1 MLIAISRQDESLS
14 ANILTGH
21 GLDVNTLTQRV
32 IEKNPKGQYPSNI
45 FSYSENVKAV
55 LEESIEIARSLDFE
69 FVGVEHVLIA
79 IMSKESIATDI
90 LQESG
95 MYQDTLINEVVLA
108 KNKFDL
114 IKKKVYEKLTND
126 NEEDVYEK
134 NIYRKSPKMGN
145 FLQKYTTDITN
156 KAENEEM
163 DVPSQRDEEIQAVI
177 RVLSRRDKN
186 SPVLVGE
193 AGVGKTSIVNA
204 LAYKIVNDDVPE
216 SLKKKRIL
224 SVNMPLLMSGS
235 KYKGE
240 LEERI
245 KNLLEDAKK
254 NANVILFIDNFHS
267 VAILSNQDST
277 SEAGTMLKNALS
289 ESQIQIIGATS
300 VNEYKKYIEK
310 DELLKRRIQTITVQE
325 PSEEKAVS
333 MIKSI
338 IKNYEQFHDVKI
350 DDDIIQYAVN
360 LSKKHINYKYL
371 PDKAIDLIDE
381 ASSMMKL
388 SRDEQYF
395 DIDDI
400 FKNISDAKFK
410 ITRYVNENNLKNVSV
425 MKDEISQL
433 EQVMD
438 SVSDDSL
445 KIYNEKKYLS
455 KEYIEK
461 VISNMTGIPL
471 ERLSKSE
478 EEKLL
483 NMRENLSKNVIG
495 QEKAISVITRAI
507 QRARVGLKDDK
518 KPIGSFIF
526 VGPTGVG
533 KTKLAKMLAKELF
546 DDEDA
551 IIKIDMSEYS
561 EKYNV
566 SKMIG
571 SAPGYVGYLEGGQL
585 TEKVSKKPYCVL
597 LFDEIE
603 KAHPDIFDI
612 LLQVL
617 DDGYL
622 TDNRGKKVSFRNT
635 IIIMTSNLG
644 SSSIKN
650 QKNFGFVTKD
660 IGDIENN
667 EKIFLQDVKKYF
679 KVEFINRLDDIIVF
693 NCLGKN
699 ELRSIIDIQIQEINE
714 RLKSRNISIKL
725 DEKAID
731 YVLDM
736 GYDKEYGARKLS
748 RTIQNLIEY
757 EIAQMILKKEIKD
770 GSVVNISKDKEKLSF
785 EKIL

>member
-1 MLIAISRQDESLS
+1 
-14 ANILTGH
+14 
-21 GLDVNTLTQRV
+21 
-32 IEKNPKGQYPSNI
+32 
-45 FSYSENVKAV
+45 
-55 LEESIEIARSLDFE
+55 
-69 FVGVEHVLIA
+69 
-79 IMSKESIATDI
+79 
-90 LQESG
+90 
-95 MYQDTLINEVVLA
+95 
-108 KNKFDL
+108 
-114 IKKKVYEKLTND
+114 
-126 NEEDVYEK
+126 
-134 NIYRKSPKMGN
+134 
-145 FLQKYTTDITN
+145 
-156 KAENEEM
+156 
-163 DVPSQRDEEIQAVI
+163 
-177 RVLSRRDKN
+177 
-186 SPVLVGE
+186 
-193 AGVGKTSIVNA
+193 
-204 LAYKIVNDDVPE
+204 
-216 SLKKKRIL
+216 
-224 SVNMPLLMSGS
+224 
-235 KYKGE
+235 
-240 LEERI
+240 
-245 KNLLEDAKK
+245 
-254 NANVILFIDNFHS
+254 
-267 VAILSNQDST
+267 
-277 SEAGTMLKNALS
+277 
-289 ESQIQIIGATS
+289 
-300 VNEYKKYIEK
+300 
-310 DELLKRRIQTITVQE
+310 
-325 PSEEKAVS
+325 
-333 MIKSI
+333 
-338 IKNYEQFHDVKI
+338 
-350 DDDIIQYAVN
+350 
-360 LSKKHINYKYL
+360 
-371 PDKAIDLIDE
+371 
-381 ASSMMKL
+381 
-388 SRDEQYF
+388 
-395 DIDDI
+395 
-400 FKNISDAKFK
+400 
-410 ITRYVNENNLKNVSV
+410 
-425 MKDEISQL
+425 
-433 EQVMD
+433 
-438 SVSDDSL
+438 
-445 KIYNEKKYLS
+445 
-455 KEYIEK
+455 
-461 VISNMTGIPL
+461 
-471 ERLSKSE
+471 
-478 EEKLL
+478 
-483 NMRENLSKNVIG
+483 
-495 QEKAISVITRAI
+495 
-507 QRARVGLKDDK
+507 
-518 KPIGSFIF
+518 
-526 VGPTGVG
+526 
-533 KTKLAKMLAKELF
+533 MLAKELF

-757 EIAQMILKKEIKD
+757 EIAQMILKKEITD

>member
-1 MLIAISRQDESLS
+1 
-14 ANILTGH
+14 
-21 GLDVNTLTQRV
+21 
-32 IEKNPKGQYPSNI
+32 
-45 FSYSENVKAV
+45 
-55 LEESIEIARSLDFE
+55 
-69 FVGVEHVLIA
+69 
-79 IMSKESIATDI
+79 
-90 LQESG
+90 
-95 MYQDTLINEVVLA
+95 
-108 KNKFDL
+108 
-114 IKKKVYEKLTND
+114 
-126 NEEDVYEK
+126 
-134 NIYRKSPKMGN
+134 
-145 FLQKYTTDITN
+145 
-156 KAENEEM
+156 
-163 DVPSQRDEEIQAVI
+163 
-177 RVLSRRDKN
+177 
-186 SPVLVGE
+186 
-193 AGVGKTSIVNA
+193 
-204 LAYKIVNDDVPE
+204 
-216 SLKKKRIL
+216 
-224 SVNMPLLMSGS
+224 
-235 KYKGE
+235 
-240 LEERI
+240 
-245 KNLLEDAKK
+245 
-254 NANVILFIDNFHS
+254 
-267 VAILSNQDST
+267 
-277 SEAGTMLKNALS
+277 
-289 ESQIQIIGATS
+289 
-300 VNEYKKYIEK
+300 
-310 DELLKRRIQTITVQE
+310 
-325 PSEEKAVS
+325 

-350 DDDIIQYAVN
+350 GDDIIQYAVN

-400 FKNISDAKFK
+400 FKNISDAKLK

-438 SVSDDSL
+438 SVSDDRL

-731 YVLDM
+731 YVLDI

-757 EIAQMILKKEIKD
+757 EIAQMILKKEITD

>member
-1 MLIAISRQDESLS
+1 
-14 ANILTGH
+14 
-21 GLDVNTLTQRV
+21 
-32 IEKNPKGQYPSNI
+32 
-45 FSYSENVKAV
+45 
-55 LEESIEIARSLDFE
+55 
-69 FVGVEHVLIA
+69 
-79 IMSKESIATDI
+79 
-90 LQESG
+90 
-95 MYQDTLINEVVLA
+95 
-108 KNKFDL
+108 
-114 IKKKVYEKLTND
+114 
-126 NEEDVYEK
+126 
-134 NIYRKSPKMGN
+134 MGN

-350 DDDIIQYAVN
+350 GDDIIQYAVN

-400 FKNISDAKFK
+400 FKNISDAKLK

-438 SVSDDSL
+438 SVSDDRL

-731 YVLDM
+731 YVLDI

-757 EIAQMILKKEIKD
+757 EIAQMILKKEITD